1 MSLAKITNSY
11 YIPYFWNKTCDLD
24 EISENLKTLE
34 RSQKTI
40 ENFKNNHYK
49 EVTNFR
55 TETVQWLIATVKN
68 LNLRNETLF
77 KAIQILDLFVASVD
91 YRIKTAEEFVFN
103 AVVCLNIA
111 CKVEEINCNYLI
123 FLKENLLNKSYTK
136 AEFIKKEM
144 EVLKTIK
151 FKTNLPNFYHFNS
164 YFMQIAISQ
173 IITSGKNLK
182 LIPLLI
188 SINDTS
194 AKNFVPMKECIFSS
208 PLNSGLIVFK
218 ASLLA
223 LNYILGTES
232 IGQEETIEN
241 ALISIF
247 CEEYLKRSNIVAF
260 NLFTHFIN
268 NKKFTKMEK

>member
-11 YIPYFWNKTCDLD
+11 YIPYFWHKTCDLD
-24 EISENLKTLE
+24 EITESLKTLE
-34 RSQKTI
+34 QNQRTI
-40 ENFKNNHYK
+40 ENFNYNHYK
-49 EVTNFR
+49 EVTQFR
-55 TETVQWLIATVKN
+55 TETVQWLITNSKSFN
-68 LNLRNETLF
+68 LKNETLF
-77 KAIQILDLFVASVD
+77 KAIQILDLFIASVN
-91 YRIKTAEEFVFN
+91 YRIKTQEEFVFN

-136 AEFIKKEM
+136 EEFIKQEM

-173 IITSGKNLK
+173 LMANGKNSK
-182 LIPLLI
+182 VIPLLI
-188 SINDTS
+188 SINDTV

-232 IGQEETIEN
+232 LDAEETIEN
-241 ALISIF
+241 ALISVF
-247 CEEYLKRSNIVAF
+247 CEEYLKRSNVVAF
-260 NLFTHFIN
+260 NLFTHFVN
-268 NKKFTKMEK
+268 SKKFIKMEK